1 MTIRLIHTEL
11 ALQIGPVAIKDL
23 PLSFLASVDKVA
35 LESVSVVV
43 HYFCWTIQHSSL
55 PHPCYLDL
63 TAHQKVDSPTVPDV
77 SLPLTLVHLPS

>member
-1 MTIRLIHTEL
+1 MSSALNQLIFTCSALKAVLKVTFIRCGGTVTKYAMAIRLIHIKL

-43 HYFCWTIQHSSL
+43 HYFCWTI
-55 PHPCYLDL
+55 
-63 TAHQKVDSPTVPDV
+63 
-77 SLPLTLVHLPS
+77 